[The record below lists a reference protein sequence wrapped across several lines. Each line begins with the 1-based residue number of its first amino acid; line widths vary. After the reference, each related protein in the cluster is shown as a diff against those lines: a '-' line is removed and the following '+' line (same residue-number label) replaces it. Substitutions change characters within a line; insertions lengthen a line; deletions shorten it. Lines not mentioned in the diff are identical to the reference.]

1 MCIIFFLEQEMQKE
15 KQAEL
20 QKTLDT
26 FVNKAK
32 EIKTPKLIEIS
43 DDESTPTKETDES
56 EPEVQIVIQPIVE
69 SK

>member
-1 MCIIFFLEQEMQKE
+1 MQKE

-26 FVNKAK
+26 LVSKAK
-32 EIKTPKLIEIS
+32 EIKSPNLIEIS
-43 DDESTPTKETDES
+43 DDESTQTKETDDS